1 MEHATHAAFPLT
13 EIATVIGFAVVLG
26 LGLMR
31 LRQPPLVGF
40 ILAGVLLGPT
50 GFGLIATN
58 DNVTALAEMG
68 VLVLLFVIGTE
79 LSLKAFVNNLRD
91 ALIIA
96 AGQLIAA
103 FVIALGIA
111 WLLGSTSSEAVI
123 LGFIIALSSTV
134 VAMKMLDEMGMLRRE
149 AGRIAVGVLIA
160 QDIAVVPML
169 ILVSSLGGEEMDY
182 TAIGS
187 RVALS
192 VVILGGLLWW
202 LGRSPKLKLPFASRV
217 ENNVEML
224 ALGALGACFAGAA
237 VSGLF
242 GLSPVYGAFIA
253 GLVIGNS
260 TLRNHVIPVVEP
272 IQSVLLVV
280 FFLSIG
286 LLIDLTFIWAH
297 IGVVIFAAMFVIIVK
312 SGLNVF
318 LLRLTGYERDIAL
331 VAGLSMAQIGE
342 FSFVLAAAGFSAG
355 ALGYDIY
362 RLAIAVT
369 AISLL
374 ISPAWT
380 AMMHRLETVAQENYD
395 SYRHALSEAY
405 AGEIENV
412 GDKLWWLK
420 VRYRAGRIARR
431 KRREAKAANRAAAQA
446 AALEAAEEKDTD
458 AAEQPD
464 KKADASA

>member
-1 MEHATHAAFPLT
+1 MPRSVLSRYLDPDVLNY
-13 EIATVIGFAVVLG
+13 IAD
-26 LGLMR
+26 R
-31 LRQPPLVGF
+31 
-40 ILAGVLLGPT
+40 
-50 GFGLIATN
+50 
-58 DNVTALAEMG
+58 ALE
-68 VLVLLFVIGTE
+68 
-79 LSLKAFVNNLRD
+79 
-91 ALIIA
+91 
-96 AGQLIAA
+96 
-103 FVIALGIA
+103 
-111 WLLGSTSSEAVI
+111 
-123 LGFIIALSSTV
+123 
-134 VAMKMLDEMGMLRRE
+134 
-149 AGRIAVGVLIA
+149 
-160 QDIAVVPML
+160 P
-169 ILVSSLGGEEMDY
+169 
-182 TAIGS
+182 
-187 RVALS
+187 
-192 VVILGGLLWW
+192 
-202 LGRSPKLKLPFASRV
+202 
-217 ENNVEML
+217 
-224 ALGALGACFAGAA
+224 
-237 VSGLF
+237 
-242 GLSPVYGAFIA
+242 A

-286 LLIDLTFIWAH
+286 LLIDLSFIWAH

-405 AGEIENV
+405 SDEIENV